1 MYSEIYDGMM
11 DILNRDP
18 SEKLLTEMRDTGHFP
33 HFLAMSFDFD
43 PQKILRVKRV
53 KVANGPD
60 IVFVL
65 AFSPDETPD
74 GRYVDYIVMDGEIC
88 KVILLNMNLL
98 TSEDLSKQTFTIAW
112 AVYNACLGIAE
123 NYKSIIDTEGSSP
136 YSINTMV
143 YYAPAVIIIQLFR
156 KLFKDQPDGDMYIQT
171 TAAIMMYSRA
181 NPTPDTISSICRA
194 IDDTSLTEL
203 LDCSYLLTLDR
214 DVYPGALFADE
225 TEDEEEEE
233 DDE

>member
-18 SEKLLTEMRDTGHFP
+18 SEKLLTEMRDMGHFP

-65 AFSPDETPD
+65 AFSPEEKPD

-88 KVILLNMNLL
+88 KVILLNMNAL
-98 TSEDLSKQTFTIAW
+98 TSDDLSKQTSTIAW

-123 NYKSIIDTEGSSP
+123 SYKSIIDTEGSSP

-143 YYAPAVIIIQLFR
+143 YYAPAVIVIQLFR
-156 KLFKDQPDGDMYIQT
+156 KLFKDQPDDIDIQI
-171 TAAIMMYSRA
+171 TAAIMVYSRA
-181 NPTPDTISSICRA
+181 NPTPDTISSIRRA

-203 LDCSYLLTLDR
+203 LDCSYLLTLDK

-225 TEDEEEEE
+225 VEDEEEEE

>member
-18 SEKLLTEMRDTGHFP
+18 SEKLLTEMRNMGHFP
-33 HFLAMSFDFD
+33 HFLALSFDFD

-98 TSEDLSKQTFTIAW
+98 TSEDLSKQTFAIAW

-156 KLFKDQPDGDMYIQT
+156 KLFKDQPDGDLYIQ
-171 TAAIMMYSRA
+171 AAIMMYSRA
-181 NPTPDTISSICRA
+181 NPTPDTISSIRRA

-233 DDE
+233 DNE

>member
-18 SEKLLTEMRDTGHFP
+18 SEKLLTEMRNMGHFP
-33 HFLAMSFDFD
+33 HFLALSFNFD

-65 AFSPDETPD
+65 AFSPEETPD

-98 TSEDLSKQTFTIAW
+98 TSEDLSKQASTIAW
-112 AVYNACLGIAE
+112 AVYSACLGIAE
-123 NYKSIIDTEGSSP
+123 TYKSIIDTEGRTP
-136 YSINTMV
+136 YTISTMV
-143 YYAPAVIIIQLFR
+143 YYAPAVIVIQLFR
-156 KLFKDQPDGDMYIQT
+156 KLFKDQKDADINTM
-171 TAAIMMYSRA
+171 AAITVYSRA

>member
-1 MYSEIYDGMM
+1 MYSEIYDGIM

-18 SEKLLTEMRDTGHFP
+18 SEKLLTEMRNMGHFP
-33 HFLAMSFDFD
+33 HFLALSFDFD

-53 KVANGPD
+53 KVANCPD

-123 NYKSIIDTEGSSP
+123 NYKSFIDTEGSSP
-136 YSINTMV
+136 YSINTIV
-143 YYAPAVIIIQLFR
+143 YYAPAVFIIQLFR
-156 KLFKDQPDGDMYIQT
+156 KLFKDQPDGDMDIQI

-181 NPTPDTISSICRA
+181 NPTPDTISSIRRA

-233 DDE
+233 DNE